1 MKKLKILISTLSV
14 MALMCFANL
23 ASAQASY
30 LLTTNGSATYPTQ
43 VIQVNAAVVAPL
55 QGNRTLTLTLPT
67 NALSTDLNSKA
78 MSSNAG
84 SDIVVTTNDNKIV
97 IEVTNDVDLIN
108 LGNQFFNN
116 GIAIGKEILMQLQ

>member
-1 MKKLKILISTLSV
+1 MKKLKILISALSV

-30 LLTTNGSATYPTQ
+30 LLTTDGAATYPTQ
-43 VIQVNAAVVAPL
+43 VVQVNAAVVSPL

-67 NALSTDLNSKA
+67 GALTADLNTKA
-78 MSSNAG
+78 MDSNTGSS
-84 SDIVVTTNDNKIV
+84 IVVSTNNNQIV
-97 IEVTNDVDLIN
+97 IEVENDVDLKN
-108 LGNQFFNN
+108 LSNQFFNN